1 MEDHIIT
8 LQDGRKLAYLEYG
21 KTNGRPVMLFHGTP
35 GSRIWSLTDDMV
47 AKQLGIRLIS
57 IDRPGYGLSDPK
69 QNRTV
74 LDWTEDVNELAD
86 QLKLQTF
93 SIIGVSGG
101 GAYAAACAY
110 KLPER
115 LRSVQIV
122 SSATPFENEKPP
134 ASMCRENRIA
144 FFISKRLPLLLKW
157 IYRAQKKQMEKNPEK
172 YIQGMKKGNTHLC
185 KWDQQF
191 IQTDEDIKLTMI
203 HMKEALRN
211 SVDEAVAEPALLA
224 KHWGFNFQDISIP
237 IHIWHGTA
245 DTLSSIKEIKKV
257 ASATPHATTHYMKD
271 AGHFLPD
278 DPHIWESILQTI
290 IHDANRT
297 DESHISFHTSN

>member
-1 MEDHIIT
+1 MKDHIIT
-8 LQDGRKLAYLEYG
+8 LQDGRKLAYIEYG
-21 KTNGRPVMLFHGTP
+21 KTNGLPVMLFHGTP

-47 AKQLGIRLIS
+47 AKRFGIRLIS

-69 QNRTV
+69 RNRTV
-74 LDWTEDVNELAD
+74 LDWAEDVNELSD

-110 KLPER
+110 QIPER
-115 LRSVQIV
+115 LQSVQMV

-157 IYRAQKKQMEKNPEK
+157 VYRTQKKQMEKNPEK
-172 YIQGMKKGNTHLC
+172 YIQGLKKGNTHLC

-191 IQTDEDIKLTMI
+191 IQTDEDIKLAMI

-224 KHWGFNFQDISIP
+224 KYWGFNFQDISIP

-245 DTLSSIKEIKKV
+245 DTLSSIEEIKKV
-257 ASATPHATTHYMKD
+257 ASATPHVTTHYMKD
-271 AGHFLPD
+271 AGHFLTD
-278 DPHIWESILQTI
+278 DPNIWESILQTI
-290 IHDANRT
+290 IQDT
-297 DESHISFHTSN
+297 K

>member
-1 MEDHIIT
+1 MKDHIIT
-8 LQDGRKLAYLEYG
+8 LQDGRKLAYIEYG
-21 KTNGRPVMLFHGTP
+21 KTNGLPVMLFHGTP
-35 GSRIWSLTDDMV
+35 GSRIWALTDDMV

-74 LDWTEDVNELAD
+74 LNWAEDVNEIAD

-110 KLPER
+110 KIPER
-115 LRSVQIV
+115 LQSVQMV
-122 SSATPFENEKPP
+122 SSATPFENEEPP

-157 IYRAQKKQMEKNPEK
+157 AYRAQKKQMEKNPEK
-172 YIQGMKKGNTHLC
+172 YMQGMKKGNRHLC

-224 KHWGFNFQDISIP
+224 KHWGFNFQNISIP

-245 DTLSSIKEIKKV
+245 DTLSSIEEIKKV
-257 ASATPHATTHYMKD
+257 ASATPHVTTHYIKD

-290 IHDANRT
+290 IHDA
-297 DESHISFHTSN
+297 DETNKSSISFHTSI